1 MGGGYFSEG
10 QRTWEGGNYGVWDD
24 LGEREDG
31 GRVLLPGTVPGPDT
45 AVKRM
50 KMMGGGYL
58 AGGQRREDL
67 GGFPLPMQCHC
78 RLQDPATRVLSKVE
92 KVIETNIF
100 GN

>member
-1 MGGGYFSEG
+1 MQKDRGGREDLGGRVSLPETVPGPDSVLERMRRMGGGYF
-10 QRTWEGGNYGVWDD
+10 
-24 LGEREDG
+24 
-31 GRVLLPGTVPGPDT
+31 
-45 AVKRM
+45 
-50 KMMGGGYL
+50 

-78 RLQDPATRVLSKVE
+78 WLQDPATRAPSKVE